1 MLCNSRII
9 VITFKDGDDKSRKRE
24 EILTEIKSCQDAIEK
39 FRSMNLDQTE
49 FACLRAIILFKTDSS
64 DSTTRNLRES
74 QFITALQDQA
84 QLTLNKYISVTH
96 SSQPFRFGKLL
107 LLLPLLKTVKARTIE
122 ELFFRKTI
130 GETPIERIICDMYK
144 ANL

>member
-1 MLCNSRII
+1 
-9 VITFKDGDDKSRKRE
+9 
-24 EILTEIKSCQDAIEK
+24 
-39 FRSMNLDQTE
+39 MNLDQTE

-64 DSTTRNLRES
+64 DSTTRNVRES

-96 SSQPFRFGKLL
+96 GSQPFRFGKLL

-130 GETPIERIICDMYK
+130 GETPIERIIFEMR
-144 ANL
+144 